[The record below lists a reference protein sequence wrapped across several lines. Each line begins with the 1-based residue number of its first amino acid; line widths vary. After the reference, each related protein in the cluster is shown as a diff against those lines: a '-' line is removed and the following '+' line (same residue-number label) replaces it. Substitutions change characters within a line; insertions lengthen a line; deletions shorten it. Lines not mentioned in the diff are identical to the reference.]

1 MKHLLLTTIT
11 AVLLVGCGPSV
22 DIWTGAQTGNIEAV
36 KQHLADGVDVN
47 SKSDIGRTPLDVAIA
62 FKQPLITDLLRKHG
76 GKTRDE
82 LKAAESIVV
91 AVELGNIEAVKQHL
105 NDGTEVN
112 AKGGTGRTPLHWA
125 AIEGHKEIAELLI
138 AEGADVNA
146 KTNDGKTPLDE
157 AINPFYNKTE
167 IANLLHKHG
176 GKHGTIHSAV
186 GGGDVEAVKEFL
198 AAGADVNAKRY
209 GWTPL
214 CEAAINGHKVIAE
227 LLIKEGADVNAVAMD
242 DVFSE
247 QTPLDAANKYN
258 QGAVAVLL
266 RKYGGKTCV
275 ELEALIDA
283 AKKGNIEDIKQ
294 HLAAGGD
301 VSFRN
306 KNGDTMLNYAAY
318 LGHKEIVELLV
329 ENGAEVNSKGL
340 ADWTPL
346 HLAARNNKKQIV
358 QLLIAKGAEMNP
370 YTSPGFGGTPL
381 DVLSLIHI

>member
-1 MKHLLLTTIT
+1 MLLLLVKRQQLKRLENCAHRDDGWLTVKSQLITIV
-11 AVLLVGCGPSV
+11 AALLVVGCGPSV

-167 IANLLHKHG
+167 IANLLRKHG

-198 AAGADVNAKRY
+198 AAGADVNVKDKRRF
-209 GWTPL
+209 TPL
-214 CEAAINGHKVIAE
+214 HWASISGHKEAVE
-227 LLIKEGADVNAVAMD
+227 LLIDNGADVNAMRGGGG
-242 DVFSE
+242 
-247 QTPLDAANKYN
+247 TPL
-258 QGAVAVLL
+258 
-266 RKYGGKTCV
+266 
-275 ELEALIDA
+275 
-283 AKKGNIEDIKQ
+283 
-294 HLAAGGD
+294 
-301 VSFRN
+301 S
-306 KNGDTMLNYAAY
+306 YAASW
-318 LGHKEIVELLV
+318 GHEEIVELLIA
-329 ENGAEVNSKGL
+329 NGADVNVKDAFS
-340 ADWTPL
+340 
-346 HLAARNNKKQIV
+346 
-358 QLLIAKGAEMNP
+358 E
-370 YTSPGFGGTPL
+370 TPL
-381 DVLSLIHI
+381 DVATHPDNPNASAETADLLRKHGGKTKKELEAAGK

>member
-1 MKHLLLTTIT
+1 MLLLLVKRQQLKRLENCAHRDDGWLTVKSQLITIV
-11 AVLLVGCGPSV
+11 AALLVVGCGPSV

-198 AAGADVNAKRY
+198 AAGADVNVKDKRRF
-209 GWTPL
+209 TPL
-214 CEAAINGHKVIAE
+214 HWASISGHKEAVE
-227 LLIKEGADVNAVAMD
+227 LLIDNGADVNAMRGGGG
-242 DVFSE
+242 
-247 QTPLDAANKYN
+247 TPL
-258 QGAVAVLL
+258 
-266 RKYGGKTCV
+266 
-275 ELEALIDA
+275 
-283 AKKGNIEDIKQ
+283 
-294 HLAAGGD
+294 
-301 VSFRN
+301 S
-306 KNGDTMLNYAAY
+306 YAASW
-318 LGHKEIVELLV
+318 GHEEIVELLIA
-329 ENGAEVNSKGL
+329 NGADVNVKDAFS
-340 ADWTPL
+340 
-346 HLAARNNKKQIV
+346 
-358 QLLIAKGAEMNP
+358 E
-370 YTSPGFGGTPL
+370 TPL
-381 DVLSLIHI
+381 DVATHPDNPNASVETADLLRKHGGKRGRR

>member
-1 MKHLLLTTIT
+1 MLLLLVKRQQLKRLENCAHRDDGWLTVKSQLITIV
-11 AVLLVGCGPSV
+11 AALLVVGCGPSV

-176 GKHGTIHSAV
+176 GKHGTIHSAA
-186 GGGDVEAVKEFL
+186 GGGDIEAVKKFL
-198 AAGADVNAKRY
+198 ATGADVNVKDKRGFTPLHWASISGHKEAAELLIDNGADVNAMR
-209 GWTPL
+209 GGGGTPL
-214 CEAAINGHKVIAE
+214 
-227 LLIKEGADVNAVAMD
+227 
-242 DVFSE
+242 S
-247 QTPLDAANKYN
+247 
-258 QGAVAVLL
+258 
-266 RKYGGKTCV
+266 
-275 ELEALIDA
+275 
-283 AKKGNIEDIKQ
+283 
-294 HLAAGGD
+294 
-301 VSFRN
+301 
-306 KNGDTMLNYAAY
+306 YAASW
-318 LGHKEIVELLV
+318 GHEEIVELLIA
-329 ENGAEVNSKGL
+329 NGADVNVKDAFS
-340 ADWTPL
+340 
-346 HLAARNNKKQIV
+346 
-358 QLLIAKGAEMNP
+358 E
-370 YTSPGFGGTPL
+370 TPL
-381 DVLSLIHI
+381 DVATHPDNPNASAETADLLRKHGGKTKKELEAAGN

>member
-1 MKHLLLTTIT
+1 MLLLLVKRQQLKRLENCAHRDDGWLTVKSQLITIV
-11 AVLLVGCGPSV
+11 AALLVVGCGPSV

-198 AAGADVNAKRY
+198 AAGADVNVKDKRRF
-209 GWTPL
+209 TPL
-214 CEAAINGHKVIAE
+214 HWASISGHKEAVE
-227 LLIKEGADVNAVAMD
+227 LLIDNGADVDAMRGGGG
-242 DVFSE
+242 
-247 QTPLDAANKYN
+247 TPL
-258 QGAVAVLL
+258 
-266 RKYGGKTCV
+266 
-275 ELEALIDA
+275 
-283 AKKGNIEDIKQ
+283 
-294 HLAAGGD
+294 
-301 VSFRN
+301 S
-306 KNGDTMLNYAAY
+306 YAASW
-318 LGHKEIVELLV
+318 GHEEIVELLIA
-329 ENGAEVNSKGL
+329 NGADVNVKDAFS
-340 ADWTPL
+340 
-346 HLAARNNKKQIV
+346 
-358 QLLIAKGAEMNP
+358 E
-370 YTSPGFGGTPL
+370 TPL
-381 DVLSLIHI
+381 DVATHPDNPNASAETADLLRKHGGKTKKELEAAGK

>member
-1 MKHLLLTTIT
+1 MLLLLVKRQQLKRLENCAHRDDGWLTVKSQLITIV
-11 AVLLVGCGPSV
+11 AALLVVGCGPSV

-82 LKAAESIVV
+82 LKATESIVV

-176 GKHGTIHSAV
+176 GKHGTIHSAA
-186 GGGDVEAVKEFL
+186 GGGDIEAVKKFL
-198 AAGADVNAKRY
+198 ATGADVNVKDKRGFTPLHWASISGHKEAVELLINNGADVNAIK
-209 GWTPL
+209 GGGGTPL
-214 CEAAINGHKVIAE
+214 
-227 LLIKEGADVNAVAMD
+227 
-242 DVFSE
+242 S
-247 QTPLDAANKYN
+247 
-258 QGAVAVLL
+258 
-266 RKYGGKTCV
+266 
-275 ELEALIDA
+275 
-283 AKKGNIEDIKQ
+283 
-294 HLAAGGD
+294 
-301 VSFRN
+301 
-306 KNGDTMLNYAAY
+306 YAASW
-318 LGHKEIVELLV
+318 GHEEIVELLIA
-329 ENGAEVNSKGL
+329 NGADVNVKDAFS
-340 ADWTPL
+340 
-346 HLAARNNKKQIV
+346 
-358 QLLIAKGAEMNP
+358 E
-370 YTSPGFGGTPL
+370 TPL
-381 DVLSLIHI
+381 DVATHPDNPNASAETADLLRKHGGKTKKELEAAGK

>member
-1 MKHLLLTTIT
+1 MLLLLVKRQQLKRLENCAHRDDGWLPVKSQLITIV
-11 AVLLVGCGPSV
+11 AALLVVGCGPSV

-125 AIEGHKEIAELLI
+125 AIEGHKEITELLI

-167 IANLLHKHG
+167 IANLLRKHG
-176 GKHGTIHSAV
+176 GKHGTIHGAV
-186 GGGDVEAVKEFL
+186 GGGDVEAVKECL
-198 AAGADVNAKRY
+198 AAGADVNVKDKR
-209 GWTPL
+209 GFTPL
-214 CEAAINGHKVIAE
+214 HWASISGHKEAVE
-227 LLIKEGADVNAVAMD
+227 LLIDNGADVNAMRGGGG
-242 DVFSE
+242 
-247 QTPLDAANKYN
+247 TPL
-258 QGAVAVLL
+258 
-266 RKYGGKTCV
+266 
-275 ELEALIDA
+275 
-283 AKKGNIEDIKQ
+283 
-294 HLAAGGD
+294 
-301 VSFRN
+301 S
-306 KNGDTMLNYAAY
+306 YAASW
-318 LGHKEIVELLV
+318 GHEEIVELLIA
-329 ENGAEVNSKGL
+329 NGADVNVKDAFS
-340 ADWTPL
+340 
-346 HLAARNNKKQIV
+346 
-358 QLLIAKGAEMNP
+358 E
-370 YTSPGFGGTPL
+370 TPL
-381 DVLSLIHI
+381 DVATHPDNPNASAETADLLRKHGGKRGRR

>member
-1 MKHLLLTTIT
+1 MLLLLVKRKQLKRLENCAHRDDGWLTVKSQLITIV
-11 AVLLVGCGPSV
+11 AALLVVGCGPSV
-22 DIWTGAQTGNIEAV
+22 DVWTGAQTGNIEAV

-176 GKHGTIHSAV
+176 GKHGTVHSAA
-186 GGGDVEAVKEFL
+186 GGGDIEAVKEFL
-198 AAGADVNAKRY
+198 APGADVNVKDKRGFTPLHWASISGHKEAVELLIDNGADVNAMR
-209 GWTPL
+209 GGGGTPL
-214 CEAAINGHKVIAE
+214 
-227 LLIKEGADVNAVAMD
+227 
-242 DVFSE
+242 S
-247 QTPLDAANKYN
+247 
-258 QGAVAVLL
+258 
-266 RKYGGKTCV
+266 
-275 ELEALIDA
+275 
-283 AKKGNIEDIKQ
+283 
-294 HLAAGGD
+294 
-301 VSFRN
+301 
-306 KNGDTMLNYAAY
+306 YAASW
-318 LGHKEIVELLV
+318 GHEEIVELLIA
-329 ENGAEVNSKGL
+329 NGADVNVKDAFS
-340 ADWTPL
+340 
-346 HLAARNNKKQIV
+346 
-358 QLLIAKGAEMNP
+358 E
-370 YTSPGFGGTPL
+370 TPL
-381 DVLSLIHI
+381 DVATHPDNPNASAETADLLRKHGGKTKKELEAAGK

>member
-1 MKHLLLTTIT
+1 MLLLLVKRQQLKRLENCAHRDDGWLTVKSQLITIV
-11 AVLLVGCGPSV
+11 AALLVVGCGPSV

-198 AAGADVNAKRY
+198 AAGADVNVKDKRRF
-209 GWTPL
+209 TPL
-214 CEAAINGHKVIAE
+214 HWASISGHKEAVE
-227 LLIKEGADVNAVAMD
+227 LLIDNGADVNAMRGGGG
-242 DVFSE
+242 
-247 QTPLDAANKYN
+247 TPL
-258 QGAVAVLL
+258 
-266 RKYGGKTCV
+266 
-275 ELEALIDA
+275 
-283 AKKGNIEDIKQ
+283 
-294 HLAAGGD
+294 
-301 VSFRN
+301 S
-306 KNGDTMLNYAAY
+306 YAASW
-318 LGHKEIVELLV
+318 GHEEIVELLIA
-329 ENGAEVNSKGL
+329 NGADVNVKDAFS
-340 ADWTPL
+340 
-346 HLAARNNKKQIV
+346 
-358 QLLIAKGAEMNP
+358 E
-370 YTSPGFGGTPL
+370 TPL
-381 DVLSLIHI
+381 DVATHPDNPNASAETADLLRKHGGKTGEELK